1 MTTIDYNLNLH
12 HCEKVY
18 RLLSDLENG
27 KFICSLDYITLVK
40 ICEYMQVDVYP
51 KRDVMFHGKRDK
63 AIIPKLLEL
72 IRSYLLK
79 TKPLV
84 IGKNIKY
91 EQAKQMF
98 ADRVDDYLAYKY
110 ALHIFY
116 SLRTLTGGEYIH
128 TEIREL
134 FTASTIEAKFNHGN
148 SDEDGMLPYM
158 YWKIYTT
165 ENKIDEIAEYLQ
177 NKLSE
182 PISKTALSKVLRFQG
197 QDLYAYK

>member
-1 MTTIDYNLNLH
+1 
-12 HCEKVY
+12 
-18 RLLSDLENG
+18 
-27 KFICSLDYITLVK
+27 
-40 ICEYMQVDVYP
+40 MQVDVYP
-51 KRDVMFHGKRDK
+51 RHDVIFHGKRDK
-63 AIIPKLLEL
+63 AIIPELLNL
-72 IRSYLLK
+72 IESYLLR

-91 EQAKQMF
+91 EKAKQTF

-110 ALHIFY
+110 ALYIFY
-116 SLRTLTGGEYIH
+116 SPRSHTGGEYMH

-148 SDEDGMLPYM
+148 SKEDGYLPYM

-177 NKLSE
+177 NKLDES
-182 PISKTALSKVLRFQG
+182 ISITALSKVLRFQG
-197 QDLYAYK
+197 EDLYVYK